1 MAEIATKMLW
11 PTGRD
16 WEGQT
21 GADKGRDNQSD
32 WDREG
37 QKRDERVRQGQMWA
51 VSDRGGKGIEEE
63 KCAPLCPSLP
73 FSAPV

>member
-1 MAEIATKMLW
+1 MVTKMLW

-16 WEGQT
+16 WEEQT
-21 GADKGRDNQSD
+21 GADKGRDNQPD

-51 VSDRGGKGIEEE
+51 VPDRRKKGIEEQR
-63 KCAPLCPSLP
+63 CALIALLS
-73 FSAPV
+73 PV

>member
-1 MAEIATKMLW
+1 MATNMLW

-51 VSDRGGKGIEEE
+51 VSERGKR
-63 KCAPLCPSLP
+63 A
-73 FSAPV
+73 